1 MGARGDAAEKAAR
14 DARDHPVV
22 DRLARLGFVAY
33 GVVHIIIGWL
43 AAQLALGDPAGS
55 ASGQG
60 AFSEMA
66 QKPWGAAAL
75 WLSALG
81 LAALVVWQLA
91 QAVGGHRD
99 HDGLRRQLSRAGSAG
114 RAVVLATLAVL
125 AVRTAVGGGGGGSGG
140 GGDGGGLTGA
150 ALGSPVGPALF
161 VLAGA
166 VVLGVAGASAWRGAS
181 DRWRKDL
188 EVEGH
193 TGHGGRA
200 VEVLARA
207 GYLSRAVAL
216 GVVGL
221 LVVRAG
227 LEDRPQGSGLDQAIV
242 RYRDEVAGPWLAV
255 AVAVGLACFGA
266 YHLVRAWYLR
276 AE

>member
-14 DARDHPVV
+14 DARDHPVL
-22 DRLARLGFVAY
+22 DRLARFGFVVY
-33 GVVHIIIGWL
+33 GVVHVVIGWL

-66 QKPWGAAAL
+66 QKPWGAVAL

-99 HDGLRRQLSRAGSAG
+99 HDGLRRHLG
-114 RAVVLATLAVL
+114 RAASVGRAAVLATLAVL
-125 AVRTAVGGGGGGSGG
+125 AVRTALGDGGGGGGGG
-140 GGDGGGLTGA
+140 GGVTGA
-150 ALGSPVGPALF
+150 VLGSPVGPALF
-161 VLAGA
+161 VLAGL
-166 VVLGVAGASAWRGAS
+166 VVIGVAGASAWRGAT

-188 EVEGH
+188 EVDGH
-193 TGHGGRA
+193 TGRSGRA
-200 VEVLARA
+200 VEVLARS

-216 GVVGL
+216 GVVGSL
-221 LVVRAG
+221 IVRTG